1 MNVIINIPDGLATE
15 LISTAK
21 QNGEDIEAHITK
33 VLSEYI
39 WPEEARSISD
49 DAGDHSTEKESE
61 EVVKENAA
69 PVQEKP
75 APLTN
80 DTTAVFGT
88 NPNPKEKGAPL
99 YCKKETNSWKIL

>member
-39 WPEEARSISD
+39 WPTDR
-49 DAGDHSTEKESE
+49 TESEKLQDELEPIDENIPKVEPE
-61 EVVKENAA
+61 EVVKEKA
-69 PVQEKP
+69 

-80 DTTAVFGT
+80 ATTDVFGT